1 MARHN
6 HGHSHGQGGQG
17 GGGRRDFSQRDS
29 RHNARPPRGPQKP
42 PRIEEEFF
50 DDEPDQLSDMEA
62 SETEIATY
70 LTIRAQNIELLGLA
84 AKIAGCADPKTL
96 LNEVDTESTLRR
108 LQEIYTH
115 LEEWVDPDVADEE
128 AE

>member
-17 GGGRRDFSQRDS
+17 GRREFSHRDS
-29 RHNARPPRGPQKP
+29 RHTPRPPRGPQKP

-50 DDEPDQLSDMEA
+50 DDEPELGDMEA

-84 AKIAGCADPKTL
+84 AKISGCADPKTL

-108 LQEIYTH
+108 LQEIYSH